1 MSVKDELPM
10 DEAQSEEEK
19 REEKQENYMALG
31 MCLGVAAG
39 CIGMCIL
46 AMFGHILW
54 GIPCIGVGL
63 IGGMLIGM
71 AIPKKK

>member
-10 DEAQSEEEK
+10 NEQQSEEK
-19 REEKQENYMALG
+19 KNEEKQENYMALG

-39 CIGMCIL
+39 SIGMCIL
-46 AMFGHILW
+46 AIFGQIAW
-54 GIPCIGVGL
+54 GSLCVGVGL

-71 AIPKKK
+71 AISKKK